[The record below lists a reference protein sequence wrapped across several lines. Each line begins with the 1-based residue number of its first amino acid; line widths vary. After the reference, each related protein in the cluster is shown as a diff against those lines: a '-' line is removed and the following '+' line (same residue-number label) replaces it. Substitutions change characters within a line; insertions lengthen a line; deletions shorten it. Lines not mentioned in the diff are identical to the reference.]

1 MFGTEI
7 TPGSYNFFAKAI
19 VHEDKIRK
27 DISTSEDDEFIFN
40 VVSKIKSSL
49 GFIGYTIYDE
59 HNKKLNA
66 ISTDSESGSV
76 QPNNF
81 TISFVLALLYPDPN
95 LFI

>member
-1 MFGTEI
+1 MIWSSDSEGKITSCNQVRAEWPDKVIELFGTEI

-49 GFIGYTIYDE
+49 GFIG
-59 HNKKLNA
+59 
-66 ISTDSESGSV
+66 
-76 QPNNF
+76 
-81 TISFVLALLYPDPN
+81 
-95 LFI
+95 